1 MIRILQYRL
10 KNPQEFVERSK
21 YEAETKEEVE
31 KYKDISEEE
40 MYRFVV
46 HCVKDHLIIIK
57 YVEDLSNVLAMPM
70 ALDFLMFSALICLQL
85 FQLSSV
91 PSDGFELVII
101 CGYIGSA
108 CTILLMYYWHSN
120 ELSIESLNM
129 CQAAFESPWINSSK
143 RIKNALRLLM
153 ARSLKPLVFQAGFY
167 PMNLRAFITILRG
180 AYSAFTVMRQ
190 VDK

>member
-57 YVEDLSNVLAMPM
+57 YVRCLLCYFSIYLKHISIKTVLIP
-70 ALDFLMFSALICLQL
+70 I
-85 FQLSSV
+85 
-91 PSDGFELVII
+91 
-101 CGYIGSA
+101 YHKYNYKKY
-108 CTILLMYYWHSN
+108 LL
-120 ELSIESLNM
+120 
-129 CQAAFESPWINSSK
+129 
-143 RIKNALRLLM
+143 
-153 ARSLKPLVFQAGFY
+153 
-167 PMNLRAFITILRG
+167 
-180 AYSAFTVMRQ
+180 
-190 VDK
+190 